1 MFTYLKKDIA
11 GHYVEFEE
19 KLDPELYDNIGTT
32 YEDYKNNKWVLLDE
46 DQLAFKEEHP
56 TATIEEI
63 INKAI
68 NPITPAQARRSKNS
82 ELSTYYYDNY
92 NKFTVN
98 DEQVWLNSTQ
108 RLQKR
113 DEVNRALAI
122 GKSTV
127 KIGTQDIDPNLVN
140 HVIDLIA
147 KQESNCQSWLTQK
160 QLEIN
165 TATEVE
171 DIQAIVVNEGLP
183 VQAAMTTES
192 LQKLDN
198 EEEKTS
204 FNRQMMSYMALHINE
219 LTASDNDKTVLS
231 MKMLYPVWGK
241 KGAEFGKS
249 VAVGFKLR
257 HENKL
262 FKVRQQHQLQENWAP
277 GIDTAALYEEI
288 NETHA
293 GTLEDPIPYS
303 GNMRLE
309 LGKYYSQN
317 GVTYKCIRDTVIPVY
332 DDLATL
338 ATVGGGSYVEKVE

>member
-19 KLDPELYDNIGTT
+19 MLDPELYDNIGTT
-32 YEDYKNNKWVLLDE
+32 YEDYKNNKWILLDE
-46 DQLAFKEEHP
+46 DQLAFKSEHP

-63 INKAI
+63 INKAL

-113 DEVNRALAI
+113 DEINRALAI
-122 GKSTV
+122 GEETV
-127 KIGTQDIDPNLVN
+127 KIGTQNLDPNLVN
-140 HVIDLIA
+140 QVIDLIA
-147 KQESNCQSWLTQK
+147 KQESDCQSWLTQK

-171 DIQAIVVNEGLP
+171 DINAIVVNEGLP

-192 LQKLDN
+192 LQILDSK
-198 EEEKTS
+198 EEKTS
-204 FNRQMMSYMALHINE
+204 FNRQVISYMALHINE
-219 LTASDNDKTVLS
+219 LTTSDDDQAALS

-249 VAVGFKLR
+249 VETGFKFR
-257 HENKL
+257 HDKKF
-262 FKVRQQHQLQENWAP
+262 FKVMQPHKLQEDWVP
-277 GIDTAALYEEI
+277 GIDTASLYEEI

-317 GVTYKCIRDTVIPVY
+317 GVTYKCIRDTGIPVY

-338 ATVGGGSYVEKVE
+338 ATVGGGSYVEAV

>member
-1 MFTYLKKDIA
+1 MFTYLKKDISN
-11 GHYVEFEE
+11 HYVEFEE
-19 KLDPELYDNIGTT
+19 MLDPELYDNIGTT
-32 YEDYKNNKWVLLDE
+32 YEDYKNNKWIILDE
-46 DQLAFKEEHP
+46 DQLAFKSEHP

-63 INKAI
+63 INKAL
-68 NPITPAQARRSKNS
+68 NPITPAQVRRSKNN

-122 GKSTV
+122 GNDTV
-127 KIGTQDIDPNLVN
+127 KVGTQDLDPNLAN

-147 KQESNCQSWLTQK
+147 KQESDCQSWLTQK

-165 TATEVE
+165 TAIEVE

-219 LTASDNDKTVLS
+219 LTASDDDKAALS

-249 VAVGFKLR
+249 VQVGFKLR
-257 HENKL
+257 YENKL

-277 GIDTAALYEEI
+277 GIATASLYEEI
-288 NETHA
+288 DETHA
-293 GTLEDPIPYS
+293 GTAEDPIPYN

-309 LGKYYSQN
+309 LNKYYSQD
-317 GVTYKCIRDTVIPVY
+317 GVTYKCIRDTGIPVY
-332 DDLATL
+332 EDLATL
-338 ATVGGGSYVEKVE
+338 ATVGGGSYVEEVV